1 MDCFGVL
8 VPTPEEEEEPYM
20 MSICDEA
27 SERVQYTHRMP
38 LFKKGV
44 VGRGKGKERGKGKA
58 RDGDSSGRE
67 RIVRQRTSGPVISD
81 SPYVIAGRE
90 SSVTPQIRSGM
101 SHAVNP
107 FLKDL
112 PGY

>member
-1 MDCFGVL
+1 
-8 VPTPEEEEEPYM
+8 M

-44 VGRGKGKERGKGKA
+44 VGRGKGKGNGKGRA

-67 RIVRQRTSGPVISD
+67 RIVRQRTSGVLR
-81 SPYVIAGRE
+81 YE
-90 SSVTPQIRSGM
+90 
-101 SHAVNP
+101 
-107 FLKDL
+107 
-112 PGY
+112 